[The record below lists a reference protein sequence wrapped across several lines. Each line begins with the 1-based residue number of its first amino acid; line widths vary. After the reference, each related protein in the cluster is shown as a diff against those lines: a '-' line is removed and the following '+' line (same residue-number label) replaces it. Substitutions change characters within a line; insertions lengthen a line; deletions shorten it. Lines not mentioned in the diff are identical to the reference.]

1 MEKFNKVVS
10 SIDHQSTYK
19 DPHDNEAYSISFVDG
34 TSGFFVCKNQDL
46 FTVGQEAEYYLV
58 DTVGKKGTNY
68 KKIKRVSA
76 VEFDQPGKPSTAGT
90 SESGS
95 GKSKEVNDM
104 INRSV
109 AVKAVCELRSQSG
122 TITIPM
128 IIEQAEIL
136 FDYIQFGVSNGEP
149 KDGPLKALEPV
160 KPAKLIEQDD
170 LPF

>member
-1 MEKFNKVVS
+1 MEKFSKQVVAVNQVGEP
-10 SIDHQSTYK
+10 DQHGN
-19 DPHDNEAYSISFVDG
+19 HAYSIVFADNS
-34 TSGFFVCKNQDL
+34 SGFFKCKEQDL
-46 FTVGQEAEYYLV
+46 FTPGEVAEFYIEKA
-58 DTVGKKGTNY
+58 TGKSGKEYN
-68 KKIKRVSA
+68 KIRRVSS

-109 AVKAVCELRSQSG
+109 AVKAVCELRAQSN
-122 TITIPM
+122 TITMPM

-149 KDGPLKALEPV
+149 RDGHLKALES
-160 KPAKLIEQDD
+160 PAPEEIDT
-170 LPF
+170 LPW

>member
-1 MEKFNKVVS
+1 MEKFNKVVQT
-10 SIDHQSTYK
+10 IEQSLKYN
-19 DPHDNEAYSISFVDG
+19 DPHGNMAFSVAFTDG
-34 TSGFFVCKNQDL
+34 SSGFFICKNQDL
-46 FTVGQEAEYYLV
+46 FFVGGEAEFYMGMV
-58 DTVGKKGTNY
+58 PGKSGAEY
-68 KKIKRVSA
+68 SKIKRVSA
-76 VEFDQPGKPSTAGT
+76 VEFDQPGKPLTAGT

-109 AVKAVCELRSQSG
+109 AIKAVCELRSQSG

-136 FDYIQFGVSNGEP
+136 FDYIQFGVNNGEP